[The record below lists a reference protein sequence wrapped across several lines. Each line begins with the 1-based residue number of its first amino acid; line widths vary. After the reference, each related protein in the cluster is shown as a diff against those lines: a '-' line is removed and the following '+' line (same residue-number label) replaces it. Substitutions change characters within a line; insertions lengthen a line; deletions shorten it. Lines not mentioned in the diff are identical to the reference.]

1 MEEKRVIT
9 EEEMRRVFN
18 KYGDCLRWLA
28 QGYMDGE
35 EPTDRVCPKCG
46 AEMIKRM
53 GSKGAFLAC
62 RNQEC
67 GYVEKLET
75 NVEHDDD

>member
-1 MEEKRVIT
+1 MEDKVIT
-9 EEEMRRVFN
+9 EEEMRRVLN

-35 EPTDRVCPKCG
+35 ELSDRVCPECG
-46 AEMIKRM
+46 SEMLRRT

-67 GYVEKLET
+67 GYVEAVRDNEKSGE
-75 NVEHDDD
+75 